1 MLSIEPIRELLSI
14 LTKLPGFEAQLL
26 TKRLPRLLNEPDLRE
41 MGVEL
46 AKGLAERS
54 VVRLV
59 RDVLTDPKLKLQL
72 NAAA

>member
-1 MLSIEPIRELLSI
+1 
-14 LTKLPGFEAQLL
+14 
-26 TKRLPRLLNEPDLRE
+26 
-41 MGVEL
+41 MGIEL

-59 RDVLTDPKLKLQL
+59 RDVLTDPKLQLQI